1 MNEIQ
6 AEIVKLAGLSNLTQ
20 QNGIP
25 DKQQKQKNTN
35 LKSKQ
40 THEKQYL
47 YPLSNFMK
55 SSSLEEN
62 NELLTASV
70 RMKVKSLPGKD
81 TSPTRL
87 VVMDTFKTM
96 GSKDFI
102 NCIDDEEGDANV
114 QREPESRIDLHHHV
128 WAEQLCE
135 DADIEGNFF
144 LWWSTSFKEVG
155 GLRHSI
161 RKLVDN
167 VTWSILPY
175 LWQQRC
181 FCGPYIPKPQIQTS
195 KQIVRGYLTYK
206 LCYCRLKQ
214 FCQKV
219 VRINPGKIQSVL
231 SVKQIEP
238 RNCPV
243 WR

>member
-1 MNEIQ
+1 MLDDSDETGEPRVRFNSTVNVKCLSPETSTIETEQNKQQLSMNEIQ

-20 QNGIP
+20 QNGTP
-25 DKQQKQKNTN
+25 DKRQKQKNTN

-62 NELLTASV
+62 NELVTASV
-70 RMKVKSLPGKD
+70 EMKVKSLPGKD

-135 DADIEGNFF
+135 DADIEVIFF
-144 LWWSTSFKEVG
+144 FGDRQVS
-155 GLRHSI
+155 
-161 RKLVDN
+161 RKLVVFD
-167 VTWSILPY
+167 
-175 LWQQRC
+175 
-181 FCGPYIPKPQIQTS
+181 
-195 KQIVRGYLTYK
+195 IV
-206 LCYCRLKQ
+206 
-214 FCQKV
+214 
-219 VRINPGKIQSVL
+219 
-231 SVKQIEP
+231 
-238 RNCPV
+238 
-243 WR
+243 